1 MRNSIYFTRTEAT
14 VSLRV
19 RVYTKPTPNNDFIII
34 SSLFIFIQHR
44 LIHQIPP
51 KMEMTPLSML
61 YGAVSL
67 LIITLLT
74 AQSLTPNP
82 IQRLGKR
89 PLGSGLLTY
98 LYSQLFSTYP
108 GCWGYDSS
116 LGSFNPIWRLI
127 FHICGIMVLSSV
139 MLKMF
144 IGSHNNND
152 DASSFIMIIFR
163 ACVLYSTS
171 IGLYWTFG
179 NGVSKP
185 GGPREHKI
193 RRMPKWD
200 DKDTIVEGVFKS
212 KNNNNNTST
221 ASLSSL
227 TNSSSGRN
235 WRCAVAQDSHRAT
248 LKQFNLDPKTHGE
261 NGINENTIGLNGE
274 PFGRQMWTSEPRTII
289 EDDSNNN
296 NNEDDDDDDEGW
308 TKVNPHMDLIQT
320 FAKGGRKE
328 YTFNPSQNP
337 NSADFIFRQQM
348 ITNYVANGGTLPNV
362 NEKCQSVKDAM
373 KKAVHFYSMLQ
384 TEDGHWAGDYG
395 GPHFLM
401 PGLIITW

>member
-1 MRNSIYFTRTEAT
+1 
-14 VSLRV
+14 
-19 RVYTKPTPNNDFIII
+19 
-34 SSLFIFIQHR
+34 
-44 LIHQIPP
+44 
-51 KMEMTPLSML
+51 ML

-67 LIITLLT
+67 LTITLLT

-98 LYSQLFSTYP
+98 LYSQLFSSYP

-127 FHICGIMVLSSV
+127 FHTCGIMVLSSV
-139 MLKMF
+139 MLKTF
-144 IGSHNNND
+144 GSHNFS
-152 DASSFIMIIFR
+152 DAFMMIFR

-179 NGVSKP
+179 DGVSKP
-185 GGPREHKI
+185 SGPREHKI

-200 DKDTIVEGVFKS
+200 DKNTMVERVFMS
-212 KNNNNNTST
+212 TTSQNNST
-221 ASLSSL
+221 VSLSSL
-227 TNSSSGRN
+227 TNSSCRN

-248 LKQFNLDPKTHGE
+248 LKRFNLDPKTHGE
-261 NGINENTIGLNGE
+261 NGINESTIGLNGE
-274 PFGRQMWTSEPRTII
+274 PFGRQMWTSEPRTIMD
-289 EDDSNNN
+289 EDSNNDN
-296 NNEDDDDDDEGW
+296 DNDDDGW
-308 TKVNPHMDLIQT
+308 TKVNPHMDLIRT

-328 YTFNPSQNP
+328 YSFNPSQNP

-348 ITNYVANGGTLPNV
+348 ITNHVANGGTLPNV

-401 PGLIITW
+401 PGLIITWYV